1 MFIRRS
7 NAPLSDDLRIHLLQ
21 LPFQT
26 ANEHNVAT
34 RSRLEQWAF
43 FLRHAHQYDQRQI
56 ARILPDPVFQE
67 AKEVLTMISR
77 DPKKRIDYEWRLK
90 QRLDENYLRAEAADE
105 GRMQGREEG
114 LAEGIVQGRSE
125 GLEQGLE
132 KGLEQG
138 LEKGRWIGQISV
150 LEQVLKLP
158 ASPLSDLQTWPVEQL
173 AARAE
178 ELTRKLA
185 SDSR

>member
-90 QRLDENYLRAEAADE
+90 QRLNENYLRAEAADE
-105 GRMQGREEG
+105 GREEG
-114 LAEGIVQGRSE
+114 LAKGIVQGRSE
-125 GLEQGLE
+125 GLEQ
-132 KGLEQG
+132 GLEQG

-178 ELTRKLA
+178 ELTRKFA